1 MEFEN
6 PHQAMIAVA
15 KENNY
20 KIDKLHTFKTNLFT
34 DFKKF
39 EEISKDWEP
48 PISQPFKG
56 AGDLHSFLL
65 DQDAYDQFS
74 VLSGN
79 SSAVSVQIWQNS
91 APEPSLLEE
100 RMVNIVI

>member
-1 MEFEN
+1 M
-6 PHQAMIAVA
+6 VA
-15 KENNY
+15 AAKGNNY
-20 KIDKLHTFKTNLFT
+20 KIDKFHTFKTNLFT

-39 EEISKDWEP
+39 DDIPKDWEP
-48 PISQPFKG
+48 PKPQPFKG

-65 DQDAYDQFS
+65 EPDAYDQFS

-91 APEPSLLEE
+91 APEPNLLEE
-100 RMVNIVI
+100 RMVRKKIMF